1 MEKTLLVKESAEL
14 CDLVRPFLETQGTDL
29 YCSYFERLP
38 ASLTYS
44 PILGFFN

>member
-1 MEKTLLVKESAEL
+1 MEKSLFVKESAEL
-14 CDLVRPFLETQGTDL
+14 RDLVKPLLESRSTDL
-29 YCSYFERLP
+29 YRSYFERLP